1 RALGVRVGLGASP
14 PLAVAAAEGMGFEV
28 DGRPA
33 RVVQSND
40 PGRPRWM
47 PDQEPLDLEVVV
59 ADVPAFGCRRLR
71 LTAAHPSDH
80 QIDEGTEIASVGVHV
95 RVARD
100 GTFDVQL
107 GSAEYRG
114 LLAIED
120 RGDRGDSY
128 DFDPV
133 DDDRGFELISAGW
146 RRWRHPGGP
155 AGSQGGR

>member
-1 RALGVRVGLGASP
+1 TDIVRVPLDPYPALRLPVGLPEFP

-33 RVVQSND
+33 RVVRSND

-71 LTAAHPSDH
+71 LTTALPSDH
-80 QIDEGTEIASVGVHV
+80 QIDEGNEIANASVHV

-107 GSAEYRG
+107 GNAEYRG
-114 LLAIED
+114 LLAVED

-133 DDDRGFELISAGW
+133 DDGRGIELISAAW
-146 RRWRHPGGP
+146 R
-155 AGSQGGR
+155 